1 MAAVDEFASESD
13 GMKRRTAP
21 ETDSGFDQIMSMSN
35 DLIYEVFGE
44 NESSY
49 DVYSLLSSQFAG

>member
-1 MAAVDEFASESD
+1 MADVDEFPNEPD

-21 ETDSGFDQIMSMSN
+21 EPDSGFDQIMSMSN
-35 DLIYEVFGE
+35 DLIYEAFGE